1 MASGWLWIG
10 VWWVCWLG
18 CVAFALRLGLLIT
31 GLECCGC
38 CIRFARVFLV
48 LWWLLLLCCFCDCAL
63 WISLVACV

>member
-1 MASGWLWIG
+1 MVLAGCGL
-10 VWWVCWLG
+10 VWWACCLG
-18 CVAFALRLGLLIT
+18 CVEFALRLGLLIT

-48 LWWLLLLCCFCDCAL
+48 LWCCCYFVVFCGCAL